1 MLKYKIG
8 DRFFLDGG
16 ESVCNEKIEIYDILK
31 ANSKIKTD
39 QYLCICNRDS
49 NVDGSF
55 DNVFYSIMGD
65 YILDNC
71 GYVLLGDEN
80 D

>member
-1 MLKYKIG
+1 MKYQIG
-8 DRFFLDGG
+8 DKFFLDGK
-16 ESVCNEKIEIYDILK
+16 ESVCDEKIEIYDILK
-31 ANSKIKTD
+31 QNEKIKSD

-55 DNVFYSIMGD
+55 DNVFYEIMSD

-71 GYVLLGDEN
+71 GYLFVS
-80 D
+80 